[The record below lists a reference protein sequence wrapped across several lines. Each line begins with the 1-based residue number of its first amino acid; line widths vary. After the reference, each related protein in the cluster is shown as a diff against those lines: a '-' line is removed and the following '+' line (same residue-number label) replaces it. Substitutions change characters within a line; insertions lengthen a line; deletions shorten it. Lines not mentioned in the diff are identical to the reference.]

1 MDAQNT
7 IKCPQRDN
15 ENISFV
21 PIYILQII
29 TFSKIDRRARSERR
43 KRKKKNR
50 KKELKYRNSFVHIVS
65 L

>member
-1 MDAQNT
+1 MNAQNT
-7 IKCPQRDN
+7 IKCLQRDN

-43 KRKKKNR
+43 KQKKNR